1 MVWLITPRVALSDLR
16 FGMSRED
23 VEAVIGV
30 PGSVKTTRTV
40 RTRLAC
46 GETSPALVFVDDALI
61 EINLL
66 PEISGGLFLDGLDLM
81 ASKERDVVAALHKR
95 DDAAKERNGFIIFP
109 RLGIALSG
117 FEPAQADQKAVTV
130 FGRNHPWSTP

>member
-1 MVWLITPRVALSDLR
+1 
-16 FGMSRED
+16 MSRED

-40 RTRLAC
+40 RTRLAY

-81 ASKERDVVAALHKR
+81 A
-95 DDAAKERNGFIIFP
+95 
-109 RLGIALSG
+109 
-117 FEPAQADQKAVTV
+117 
-130 FGRNHPWSTP
+130 